1 MDLSQLP
8 NPYDFANPIDD
19 PHLFAGRADEMRE
32 IEYYLDH
39 ASKAPRP
46 INLAI
51 LGDRASGKTSV
62 LNMIHV
68 KAEARGMMVVRVDLD
83 EADADT
89 QLAFF
94 LKVFD
99 SLLTT
104 ACSLGAY
111 GGLTGKT
118 YDCYRDMVDAHEIP
132 SEKEWCAFIFPVQ
145 VAKAMARGNTTA
157 SVSDTSLKR
166 DIANIREEVQRPIAV
181 LFDECDVLASSRIH
195 LEKLRNVF
203 MNTPGFMLVI
213 TGTPR
218 LFPVI
223 DEVFSPIIRQFK
235 KIDIGPFEE
244 EDDTE
249 ACIRRPLEK
258 VGIHDPS
265 DVIDFETT
273 MDVHEI
279 HRVAG
284 GRPYEI
290 QLICHLMFRRLQ
302 EGRAKRMQLTLEV
315 LDSVLEELHA
325 ARDIWTRPVVASVR
339 NLDEEGLRA
348 LSVLCQSNGR
358 ATLQQLWFVEYVL
371 WGEDEWTRD
380 SLAEG
385 LANLEAMGVL
395 SVDDGVIRFAGDA
408 FDRLYCRY
416 FAERHDVPLRIDDA
430 PYWRHLATSLARY
443 LEWCQEGDAIEPFQ
457 TIGIGP
463 RAHLDI
469 EDVAAAMFD
478 HTTTASVFGS
488 DVDLAL
494 DLYRSSMALGARDH
508 LDVATVTVTTPWS
521 VVRRWFRCLPDD
533 DNIAGHAAVQ
543 DLPLILAEPCQRALA
558 LDGRIELQIATL
570 PRASV
575 GDIAP
580 QVEALDDVRLRQYL
594 AIEHYRL
601 MAECYIEAG
610 DIQGAI
616 FNGQLAHRYDPEDWT
631 YANNLGYV
639 MLASDNL
646 DEAQHLLKSAERLC
660 SAPEEKALT
669 TYNLGVV
676 HAKRGDIERAL
687 DQFRTVTDQLRDADR
702 QQRQM
707 SRLIIPVVTAEGA
720 GTQFEELDDPD
731 LLETAE
737 KAAAAMEHLLAR

>member
-1 MDLSQLP
+1 MDLSKLP
-8 NPYDFANPIDD
+8 NPYDFANPIAD
-19 PHLFAGRADEMRE
+19 PDLFAGREDEMRD

-39 ASKAPRP
+39 ASSAPRP

-62 LNMIHV
+62 LNMID
-68 KAEARGMMVVRVDLD
+68 ARAQAKGMMVVRVDLD
-83 EADADT
+83 EGDAQT
-89 QLAFF
+89 ELAFF

-99 SLLTT
+99 SILTT

-118 YDCYRDMVDAHEIP
+118 YDCYRDMVDAYEIP
-132 SEKEWCAFIFPVQ
+132 IGKDFCTFIFPVQ
-145 VAKAMARGNTTA
+145 IAKAGGSGNLA
-157 SVSDTSLKR
+157 VNVSATSLKR
-166 DIANIREEVQRPIAV
+166 DVAGIREEVGRPIVV
-181 LFDECDVLASSRIH
+181 LFDECDVLAASRVH

-218 LFPVI
+218 LFPII

-265 DVIDFETT
+265 DLIDFETT

-302 EGRAKRMQLTLEV
+302 EGRAKRMELTLEV
-315 LDSVLEELHA
+315 LDTVLEELHA

-339 NLDEEGLRA
+339 NLDEKGLLA
-348 LSVLCQSNGR
+348 LDLLCGANGH
-358 ATLQQLWFVEYVL
+358 ATLDQLWFVEYVL
-371 WGEDEWTRD
+371 WGQDVWTKD
-380 SLAEG
+380 ALVEA

-395 SVDDGVIRFAGDA
+395 SLDDGVISFAGDA

-416 FAERHDVPLRIDDA
+416 FAERHDVPLSIPDR
-430 PYWRHLATSLARY
+430 PFWSHLATWLSWY
-443 LEWCQEGDAIEPFQ
+443 LEDDNIETFRS
-457 TIGIGP
+457 IGIGP
-463 RAHLDI
+463 RAHVDI
-469 EDVAAAMFD
+469 GKVAAAMFD
-478 HTTTASVFGS
+478 HTTTATVFGT
-488 DVDLAL
+488 DIDLVL
-494 DLYRSSMALGARDH
+494 DLYRSSMALGGRNH
-508 LDVATVTVTTPWS
+508 LDIATVTVTTPWA

-533 DNIAGHAAVQ
+533 DDAAGHAAAEN
-543 DLPLILAEPCQRALA
+543 LLLLLAEPCERAVA
-558 LDGRIELQIATL
+558 LDGRIEVQIATL
-570 PRASV
+570 PVGSV

-580 QVEALDDVRLRQYL
+580 QVEALDDVRVRQHL
-594 AIEHYRL
+594 AFEHFGL
-601 MAECYIEAG
+601 MVDCYQGG

-616 FNGQLAHRYDPEDWT
+616 FNGQLAHRYDPEQWRH
-631 YANNLGYV
+631 ANNLGYL
-639 MLASDNL
+639 MLALDNL
-646 DEAQHLLKSAERLC
+646 EEAQRLLESAELLC
-660 SAPEEKALT
+660 TAPMEKALP
-669 TYNLGVV
+669 TYNLGVI
-676 HAKRGDIERAL
+676 HAKRGDMQLAL
-687 DQFRTVTDQLRDADR
+687 DQFRIVIDQLADADR
-702 QQRQM
+702 KQRQM
-707 SRLIIPVVTAEGA
+707 TRLIVPVATAEGGA
-720 GTQFEELDDPD
+720 ADFEELENPD
-731 LLETAE
+731 LLETAQ
-737 KAAAAMEHLLAR
+737 KAAAAMERLLAH